1 MEEIIQYFAEVCIN
15 RFIEEQKKFFESP
28 HEFADFE
35 KGITEV
41 VSGLG
46 REFIRITLEEINEA
60 FRKSQLRKD
69 KWYIED
75 TDKKQLI
82 TTLGTVAFKK
92 TLFRSKTECRE
103 DGKEVM
109 CYLLDKALG
118 FTANQRMTEGAA
130 ERIYEEA
137 AQTSYRKG
145 GEAISSEDKVSK
157 QAVKELLHKTNFPP
171 NFQIPGIKKEVEY
184 LYIDADEDHYSL
196 QFQNHK
202 GDIERDERGH
212 KKNGAITK
220 IIYVYEGVEPEAPK
234 SKRNR
239 LINTHYFCR
248 GDGDNKALW
257 DEVYAYIEAH
267 YDITKIKQ
275 IYLNSDGGSWIK
287 AGYKRIAGIQYVLD
301 EFHLSKYILK
311 MTGHM
316 LDSQF
321 DARDKLCRIIRRES
335 KEEFQKEIENLKEY
349 TEKETTKEKIQC
361 AADYVLGNWG
371 AAKKRLWKK
380 DGVLACSAEGHVYHV
395 LSSRMS
401 TQAMGWSRHGA
412 NQMAHLREY
421 YYNGGNMLELA
432 RYQKTQLPKAAG
444 AEELELSAYDIL
456 KTETARRTK
465 YNREVGKYAE
475 IINHTLSLQS
485 RKKAQFMIHE
495 YL

>member
-1 MEEIIQYFAEVCIN
+1 MEEIILYFAEVCIN
-15 RFIEEQKKFFESP
+15 RFIEEQTKFFESP
-28 HEFADFE
+28 HGFADFE
-35 KGITEV
+35 KGITAA
-41 VSGLG
+41 VSELG
-46 REFIRITLEEINEA
+46 REFIRITLEEINTA
-60 FRKSQLRKD
+60 FKNSLRRKD
-69 KWYIED
+69 KWYVED

-82 TTLGTVAFKK
+82 TTLGTVIFNK
-92 TLFRSKTECRE
+92 TLFRSRTERTE
-103 DGKEVM
+103 EGKEVM

-118 FTANQRMTEGAA
+118 FTENQRMTEGAA
-130 ERIYEEA
+130 ERIYKEA
-137 AQTSYRKG
+137 VQTSYRKG
-145 GEAISSEDKVSK
+145 GEAITSEEKVSK
-157 QAVKELLHKTNFPP
+157 QAVKDLLHKTKFPP
-171 NFQIPGIKKEVEY
+171 NFQVPEQKKEVEY

-196 QFQNHK
+196 QFQKQK

-220 IIYVYEGVEPEAPK
+220 IIYVYEGIEPEAPK

-248 GDGDNKALW
+248 GDGDNKDLW

-267 YDITKIKQ
+267 YDIKKIKQ
-275 IYLNSDGGSWIK
+275 IYLNSDGGLWIK
-287 AGYKRIAGIQYVLD
+287 AGYKRIEGIQYVLD
-301 EFHLSKYILK
+301 EFHLSKYLLK

-316 LDSQF
+316 LDSQC
-321 DARDKLCRIIRRES
+321 DAREKLCKIIRRGS

-349 TEKETTKEKIQC
+349 TEKEATKEKIQR
-361 AADYVLGNWG
+361 AANYVLENWG

-401 TQAMGWSRHGA
+401 TLAMGWSRHGA
-412 NQMAHLREY
+412 SQMARLREY
-421 YYNGGNMLELA
+421 YYNGGSMLELA
-432 RYQKTQLPKAAG
+432 RYQKAELPKAVG

-456 KTETARRTK
+456 KTETAGRTE
-465 YNREVGKYAE
+465 YTREVGKYAD

-485 RKKAQFMIHE
+485 KKKAQFMIHK